1 MGAPSRTQTGDPL
14 IKSNSCYCKINK
26 SLCNNIYQGFNSLA
40 SSFTMTWPEHLKIIM
55 DHWPKVKNFFSNLDI
70 FDKVYQIAKKTLQ
83 RRALWC
89 QGEKVYRHPGLILF
103 QGLRSAR
110 LNFRQL
116 EEMMENIFFNELKI
130 RDFNVDVDVAAVNG
144 SNKNGA
150 VFLADDRRC
159 FQENHYYQRGTDAM
173 L

>member
-1 MGAPSRTQTGDPL
+1 MMSR
-14 IKSNSCYCKINK
+14 
-26 SLCNNIYQGFNSLA
+26 
-40 SSFTMTWPEHLKIIM
+40 
-55 DHWPKVKNFFSNLDI
+55 
-70 FDKVYQIAKKTLQ
+70 
-83 RRALWC
+83 
-89 QGEKVYRHPGLILF
+89 EKVYRHPGLILF

-116 EEMMENIFFNELKI
+116 EEMMENIFFDELKI

-159 FQENHYYQRGTDAM
+159 FQENHYYQRGTDAI